1 MRRSRRAAAVAL
13 FTAIL
18 APWQGTPASES
29 DAANRVTLVV
39 AAKIEDL
46 LPLMIDLLLPQL
58 GDSLGTFPL
67 PVFLGLELEAVDVDR
82 SGEFM
87 SLFLNFS

>member
-1 MRRSRRAAAVAL
+1 
-13 FTAIL
+13 
-18 APWQGTPASES
+18 
-29 DAANRVTLVV
+29 
-39 AAKIEDL
+39 
-46 LPLMIDLLLPQL
+46 MIDLLLPQL